1 MKETVLEMKDVTF
14 YAPCAEGVR
23 ELVSGFSLEVVKGEV
38 RTVKTSGSEETHV
51 LYLIASGEEEPT
63 VGTVRRTSGSVGKIR
78 SGAAAFPE
86 LLVYENIALAFGG
99 RYRKG
104 TAREYGFDPRM
115 KTSELSRADQ
125 KRLMFLQRYFQKP
138 VHIVAEEPFE
148 DLDENE
154 RQQVMSFIT
163 QETERTGIPVLIIET
178 VGTED
183 RR

>member
-23 ELVSGFSLEVVKGEV
+23 KLVSGFSLEVVKGEV

-51 LYLIASGEEEPT
+51 LYLIASSEEEPT
-63 VGTVRRTSGSVGKIR
+63 VGTVRRASGSVGKIR
-78 SGAAAFPE
+78 SGASAFPE

-104 TAREYGFDPRM
+104 TAREFGFDPRM
-115 KTSELSRADQ
+115 KTSELSGADR
-125 KRLMFLQRYFQKP
+125 KRLMFLQRYLQDP
-138 VHIVAEEPFE
+138 VYIAAEEPFE
-148 DLDENE
+148 GLDEDE
-154 RQQVMSFIT
+154 RHQVMSFIV
-163 QETERTGIPVLIIET
+163 EMTEKTGISVLIIET
-178 VGTED
+178 MGTED